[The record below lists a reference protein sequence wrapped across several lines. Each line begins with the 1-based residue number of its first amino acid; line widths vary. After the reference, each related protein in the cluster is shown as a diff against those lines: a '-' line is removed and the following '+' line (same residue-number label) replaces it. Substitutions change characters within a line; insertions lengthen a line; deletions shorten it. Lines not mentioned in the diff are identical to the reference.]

1 MNLKDFGGKEIV
13 IYGAG
18 HVGRKFFRTL
28 KVQGLGSQ
36 VRCFAVTKQ
45 TEEENVLDGIPLKCI
60 YDISVQDNTLICLA
74 VHETLRRELED
85 IVKGITDRYVWIYP
99 YLYSLMFG
107 EPEQTDIEIKI
118 SEILKTCHEDFR
130 LAIRL
135 AAVEQYE
142 GKNTFGYA
150 YYKRA
155 QMMHCAEH
163 TAGQRLQQFKELMAD
178 WKETGYRKEYP
189 LSLNRLYEVIDGN
202 HRLALAVY
210 NRQTLIPCKIYPTE
224 IPLTEIHGKEPVMP
238 KDVLKKHGFTEKEIL
253 RLSKLQERYV
263 DVYGK

>member
-85 IVKGITDRYVWIYP
+85 IVKGITDRY
-99 YLYSLMFG
+99 
-107 EPEQTDIEIKI
+107 
-118 SEILKTCHEDFR
+118 R
-130 LAIRL
+130 
-135 AAVEQYE
+135 
-142 GKNTFGYA
+142 
-150 YYKRA
+150 
-155 QMMHCAEH
+155 
-163 TAGQRLQQFKELMAD
+163 
-178 WKETGYRKEYP
+178 
-189 LSLNRLYEVIDGN
+189 
-202 HRLALAVY
+202 
-210 NRQTLIPCKIYPTE
+210 
-224 IPLTEIHGKEPVMP
+224 
-238 KDVLKKHGFTEKEIL
+238 
-253 RLSKLQERYV
+253 
-263 DVYGK
+263 